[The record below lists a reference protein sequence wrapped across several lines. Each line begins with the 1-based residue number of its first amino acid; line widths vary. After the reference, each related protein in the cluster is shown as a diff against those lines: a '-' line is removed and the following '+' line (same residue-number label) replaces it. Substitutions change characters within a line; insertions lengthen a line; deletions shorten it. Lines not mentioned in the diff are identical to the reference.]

1 MVNLVGD
8 AINNYSEEEIIEYLY
23 SVITGV
29 VKNYKLAV
37 EKGDSAILYGNLG
50 DIVLVSSILR
60 GLKKRNDERLAS
72 RSE

>member
-8 AINNYSEEEIIEYLY
+8 AINNYSDEEIVEYLD

>member
-8 AINNYSEEEIIEYLY
+8 AINNYPEEEIIEYLD